1 MCNCVQVSVA
11 HSSHISCICGNSKQA
26 VHKTLLLL
34 KSVGILAGMR
44 PCGVIV
50 LLGELFISESKTQ
63 VYGYLH
69 NFFAMHPDVA
79 KCIGKGSNY
88 EN

>member
-1 MCNCVQVSVA
+1 MWQLQANSTQNLA
-11 HSSHISCICGNSKQA
+11 IAKICRYQ
-26 VHKTLLLL
+26 
-34 KSVGILAGMR
+34 LAGMR

-50 LLGELFISESKTQ
+50 LLGEHFISESKAQ

-79 KCIGKGSNY
+79 ECIAIMEIKLHFFVM
-88 EN
+88 

>member
-1 MCNCVQVSVA
+1 MSSYTHLTLLVWQRVSTA
-11 HSSHISCICGNSKQA
+11 E
-26 VHKTLLLL
+26 HKTLLLL
-34 KSVGILAGMR
+34 KSVCILAGMR